1 MEVQWVLVCHG
12 MVTLT
17 VVVSFLCGHS
27 PVFKGTP
34 IGWIHYFLTF
44 GAWDYLLRFVE
55 FVFGSKGTD
64 AVLSVEG
71 FCCDRPNPFLQIIY
85 LLILG
90 STYFITVKSSFAY
103 IPGYYI
109 GEVHKYMSFGAV
121 MIGVLLFLLTSFCDP
136 GTVNAKNVSQYV
148 SAYPYDDIIYS
159 EKECPTCKI
168 PKHFL
173 LCLYGAVAI
182 GFILAGRVK
191 ELRIVHILTTYYG
204 IKNSF
209 RSLAPRVLQWLVGT
223 YNTQILLL
231 VFFALISLLLAG
243 FFGYH
248 LNLCLTNTT
257 TNEKFK
263 WREYTSLQKKIS
275 EAKASAAALK
285 AGMSNTEL
293 ERPAMSKWRG
303 LWRRS
308 EAKAESIVAKRN
320 MYDKGN
326 FQNISEIVFPL
337 SSRQGFQKPYHKSE

>member
-159 EKECPTCKI
+159 EKECPTYQLD
-168 PKHFL
+168 PST
-173 LCLYGAVAI
+173 A
-182 GFILAGRVK
+182 
-191 ELRIVHILTTYYG
+191 
-204 IKNSF
+204 
-209 RSLAPRVLQWLVGT
+209 
-223 YNTQILLL
+223 
-231 VFFALISLLLAG
+231 
-243 FFGYH
+243 
-248 LNLCLTNTT
+248 
-257 TNEKFK
+257 
-263 WREYTSLQKKIS
+263 
-275 EAKASAAALK
+275 ASA
-285 AGMSNTEL
+285 TVV
-293 ERPAMSKWRG
+293 WRG
-303 LWRRS
+303 LII
-308 EAKAESIVAKRN
+308 IVVGWFVQQPQSFKMN
-320 MYDKGN
+320 
-326 FQNISEIVFPL
+326 L
-337 SSRQGFQKPYHKSE
+337 SLTLLVDNVIDTKLHVTE